1 MSLRTNYRRDA
12 VYNVTMHGV
21 TAVTAHSFRANGE
34 VQEPF
39 VTIHVTDG
47 TGEVVLFL
55 THALALE
62 LGVLL
67 YKLPLEATP
76 DP

>member
-1 MSLRTNYRRDA
+1 MSLQTNYRCGSLTK
-12 VYNVTMHGV
+12 VTMHNP
-21 TAVTAHSFRANGE
+21 TAVSVHAFLERGKS
-34 VQEPF
+34 EPF
-39 VTIHVTDG
+39 VSVHISDG
-47 TGEVVLFL
+47 DMEVVLFL